1 MAVKPI
7 PDGFN
12 TVSPYLAVKD
22 PDGLIEFLKKAF
34 DSKVEIHR
42 MPDGTVANAMASVGN
57 SMVLIGQMPKNRP
70 DSELMPAMLY
80 LYVED
85 ADAWYHKAIAAGGQS
100 IREPEDQI
108 YGDRVGAVRDLANNQ
123 WWFATHKE
131 EMSSE
136 ELVRRVAESR
146 KSS

>member
-7 PDGFN
+7 PEGFN
-12 TVSPYLAVKD
+12 TISPYMAVKD
-22 PDGLIEFLKKAF
+22 ADGLIEFLKKAF

-42 MPDGTVANAMASVGN
+42 MPDGTVANAMATVGN
-57 SMVLIGQMPKNRP
+57 SMVLIGQVPKDRP

-85 ADAWYHKAIAAGGQS
+85 ADEWYRKAIAAGGQS
-100 IREPEDQI
+100 IREPADQV

-136 ELVRRVAESR
+136 ELIRRVAERR
-146 KSS
+146 KNS

>member
-7 PDGFN
+7 PDGYH
-12 TVSPYLAVKD
+12 TITPYMAVKD
-22 PDGLIEFLKKAF
+22 ADGLIDFLKKAF

-42 MPDGTVANAMASVGN
+42 LPDGTIVNAQATVGD
-57 SMVLIGQMPKNRP
+57 SMVLIGQVTKDYPDNR
-70 DSELMPAMLY
+70 LMPAMLY

-85 ADAWYHKAIAAGGQS
+85 ADAWYRKAVAAGAES
-100 IREPEDQI
+100 IREPEDQV

-136 ELVRRVAESR
+136 ELVRRMVER
-146 KSS
+146 RR